1 MESVYKRSSF
11 KKKKRIKQLNTY
23 AGLMMIKYEKQII
36 KGLLRIITKGILI
49 FAIKIIILELQK
61 LKK

>member
-1 MESVYKRSSF
+1 
-11 KKKKRIKQLNTY
+11 
-23 AGLMMIKYEKQII
+23 MIKYEKQII